1 MPEHTDCVLLAEDDR
16 FLRKAVEA
24 TLKRHGFTVYTAV
37 DGEEAWRLAQAMLPD
52 LILLDLIMPKLSGF
66 EVLRHLKQEP
76 RTAQIPVVV
85 LSNLGQESDI
95 SQLLQAGAVAYYIK
109 SNVSLQD
116 LVTQVKHILHE
127 SQGQ

>member
-1 MPEHTDCVLLAEDDR
+1 MPQQRVLAAWSA
-16 FLRKAVEA
+16 AVVA
-24 TLKRHGFTVYTAV
+24 GWVV
-37 DGEEAWRLAQAMLPD
+37 WVGLAQATLPD

-95 SQLLQAGAVAYYIK
+95 SQLLQAGAVAYHIK
-109 SNVSLQD
+109 SNISLQD
-116 LVTQVKHILHE
+116 LVTHVKHILDE
-127 SQGQ
+127 GQGQ